1 MGGIPVIDGL
11 EVLDVLVPVGL
22 DELDATAALLTRRD
36 RKYLVPFPVA
46 ETLVAGG
53 GRRRPRAAPRGGRG
67 GGGPPKKKK

>member
-36 RKYLVPFPVA
+36 RKYLVPLPVA
-46 ETLVAGG
+46 ETLVTPLAGARPRRG
-53 GRRRPRAAPRGGRG
+53 IDRRPRVRDG
-67 GGGPPKKKK
+67 KV